1 MNGAA
6 PFKTKDTTMAATA
19 AGYTSDLLA
28 VSKAGFAPGLKI
40 GVIEN
45 RVTIP
50 DAATTNTRIAVFT
63 IAKQSIVMG
72 GYLRPVTAA
81 GAGTASIGLVTS
93 EDGSATTLSGEIAIN
108 GTAGV
113 ALTTAI
119 ASWVIVPAASQV
131 VLEISGAVTT
141 GCECDV
147 GLVIVDVDG

>member
-1 MNGAA
+1 
-6 PFKTKDTTMAATA
+6 MAATA
-19 AGYTSDLLA
+19 AGYVADLLA
-28 VSKAGFAPGLKI
+28 VTQAGFAPGLKI

-63 IAKQSIVMG
+63 IAKQSLVMG
-72 GYLRPVTAA
+72 GYVRPQTAA

-93 EDGSATTLSGEIAIN
+93 EDGSATTLAGEMSIA
-108 GTAGV
+108 GTAKV
-113 ALTTAI
+113 AVTTAI
-119 ASWVIVPAASQV
+119 ASWVLVPANSQV

-147 GLVIVDVDG
+147 GLVIVDVNG